1 MIFNIHYE
9 CISSAEVTLEDD
21 HIWDLA
27 KSITSKQQLRD
38 LALNILKIPAKRVDS
53 ALYNEREIQDAALEV
68 LKTWQQG
75 QNNRQEAYR
84 NLYTAL
90 YSNGWKLLAGELKQW
105 VEGTTARSPFS
116 EPPRHPP
123 ENTLDKDPLDR
134 DPSPWTETPPLGQR
148 PLRQRNPLDREIPW
162 ARPPPCQRQRPPSG
176 HVALWCMLGQRH
188 PLLNR
193 MKDRCKTLPCRMT

>member
-1 MIFNIHYE
+1 MIFNIQYE
-9 CISSAEVTLEDD
+9 CISPAEVTLEDD

-27 KSITSKQQLRD
+27 KSITSKQQLWD

-53 ALYNEREIQDAALEV
+53 ALYNEREIQDAALVV

-90 YSNGWKLLAGELKQW
+90 YNNGWKLLAEELKQW

-116 EPPRHPP
+116 EPRKFYSNVLPP
-123 ENTLDKDPLDR
+123 DNEVVGR
-134 DPSPWTETPPLGQR
+134 
-148 PLRQRNPLDREIPW
+148 
-162 ARPPPCQRQRPPSG
+162 
-176 HVALWCMLGQRH
+176 
-188 PLLNR
+188 
-193 MKDRCKTLPCRMT
+193 